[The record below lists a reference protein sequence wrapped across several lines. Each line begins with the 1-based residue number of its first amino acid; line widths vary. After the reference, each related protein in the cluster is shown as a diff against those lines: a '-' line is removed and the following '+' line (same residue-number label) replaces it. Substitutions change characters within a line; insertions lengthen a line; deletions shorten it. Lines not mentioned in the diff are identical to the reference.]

1 METLGALGEEVICV
15 CDPDPQRLA
24 WAAGATGA
32 EAFADWESLLER
44 GKPDAVLVLT
54 PPRLHR
60 EVTVAALE
68 RGLPV
73 YLEKPVARD
82 LDDARAIV
90 EAVERTGVVCAIGY
104 QWRAI
109 DWVPDVRDLF
119 ADRELGLLA
128 VRMFGCHRGPH
139 LVHRPGRRRRA
150 GAGAREPRHRPRAG
164 DRRAGRARL
173 GNGRQCSPRRRRP
186 PAGSEIDDVLAL
198 TLELERGAV
207 ATVQVVWQRSRLA
220 RTYEVE
226 VIGDGAR
233 VDCVLDPDFHASG
246 IADGAPVDLRSGPP
260 ERARHAALPGRR
272 ARRRPDRRRVHA
284 GRGDRLARD
293 RAGLRAGAAERRR
306 VSRLIDRTCAG
317 CRAPKRR
324 GRASVRAGPTRRTTP
339 APIGQVTPV
348 PPRPQ

>member
-1 METLGALGEEVICV
+1 M
-15 CDPDPQRLA
+15 
-24 WAAGATGA
+24 
-32 EAFADWESLLER
+32 
-44 GKPDAVLVLT
+44 LVLT

-119 ADRELGLLA
+119 ADRALGLLA
-128 VRMFGCHRGPH
+128 VRMFGSTAGRTWFTDQAAGGGQVLERASHGIDLVQAIAGPAVRVSATGANVP
-139 LVHRPGRRRRA
+139 LA
-150 GAGAREPRHRPRAG
+150 GA
-164 DRRAGRARL
+164 DR
-173 GNGRQCSPRRRRP
+173 

-207 ATVQVVWQRSRLA
+207 ATVQVVWQRAGLQ

-233 VDCVLDPDFHASG
+233 VDCVLDPDFHATR
-246 IADGAPVDLRSGPP
+246 D
-260 ERARHAALPGRR
+260 
-272 ARRRPDRRRVHA
+272 RRRRVGRPALGRIRACAACERFLAAARAGDPDRRRVHA
-284 GRGDRLARD
+284 GRRDRVARD
-293 RAGLRAGAAERRR
+293 GAGLRAGAAERRAR
-306 VSRLIDRTCAG
+306 
-317 CRAPKRR
+317 
-324 GRASVRAGPTRRTTP
+324 RASDDVPHDWGLAPIVQSLLSGSTRRRRRRRS
-339 APIGQVTPV
+339 G
-348 PPRPQ
+348 R